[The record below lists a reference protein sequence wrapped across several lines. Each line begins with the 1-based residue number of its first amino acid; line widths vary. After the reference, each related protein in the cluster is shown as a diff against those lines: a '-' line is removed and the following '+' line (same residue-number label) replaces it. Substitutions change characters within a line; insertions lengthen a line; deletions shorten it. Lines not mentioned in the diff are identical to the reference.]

1 LASGAA
7 AFADH
12 ALDPLLWHGRVTP
25 ATTVAILQHYPTY
38 TGVSNGYLSRF
49 QKANGGK
56 ANVFSAAGHTHDQQ
70 CQGSRTNGCDVILTG
85 GGGGYID
92 NGAYLGFTAVHLKDD
107 GGYEVVLE
115 TSEVRFP
122 RHSCAWAEYMET
134 EAQYLAFLNSTIND
148 EIYA

>member
-1 LASGAA
+1 MDERA
-7 AFADH
+7 
-12 ALDPLLWHGRVTP
+12 RITT
-25 ATTVAILQHYPTY
+25 ATTVAILPHYP
-38 TGVSNGYLSRF
+38 GVSKQYLSRF

-56 ANVFSAAGHTHDQQ
+56 AKVLSAAGHTHDQQ
-70 CQGSRTNGCDVILTG
+70 CQGSKTYGCDVILTG

-122 RHSCAWAEYMET
+122 RSSCAWEEYMET
-134 EAQYLAFLNSTIND
+134 EAEYLSFLNTTLND
-148 EIYA
+148 EVVL